1 MKELR
6 GHPYFRSFID
16 GEDVRIVG
24 NEELLYELQGW
35 IEERRD
41 DDGDSDDDK

>member
-1 MKELR
+1 M
-6 GHPYFRSFID
+6 
-16 GEDVRIVG
+16 RIVG

-41 DDGDSDDDK
+41 NDGDSDDDK